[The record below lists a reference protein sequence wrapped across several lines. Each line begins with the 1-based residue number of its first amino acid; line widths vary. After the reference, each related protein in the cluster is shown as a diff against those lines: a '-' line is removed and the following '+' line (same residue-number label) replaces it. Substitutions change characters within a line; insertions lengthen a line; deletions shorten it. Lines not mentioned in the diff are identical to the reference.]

1 MYAEE
6 TPNPLAMKFVL
17 GKMPVEQGY
26 YFFSSLKEV
35 QGLPLLED
43 IFSLPGID
51 SVLVTPDFITITK
64 TDQVP
69 WTLLESILMS
79 ALQHHFDSF
88 PLALDQMEKNHSMQQ
103 DLWTEWVPPT
113 QEIADICTDIEEL
126 IETKVRPAIEADG
139 GMITLCGF
147 QEGVVYIKLQGAC
160 SSCPHSEET
169 LKGGIE
175 QTLKYYVPEITSVEL
190 VL

>member
-17 GKMPVEQGY
+17 GTPPVQQGY
-26 YFFSSLKEV
+26 YFFSSLAEV
-35 QGLPLLED
+35 QGIRLLED
-43 IFSLPGID
+43 LFSLPGID

-88 PLALDQMEKNHSMQQ
+88 PLTLDQIEKNRHSQAN
-103 DLWTEWVPPT
+103 LWTEWTPPT
-113 QEIADICTDIEEL
+113 QEIADLCQDIEEL

-139 GMITLCGF
+139 GIITLCGF
-147 QEGVVYIKLQGAC
+147 QEGTVYIKLQGAC

-175 QTLKYYVPEITSVEL
+175 QTLKYYVPEVSAVEL
-190 VL
+190 VI